1 MSYFL
6 ALLIKMD
13 IAGEVNRSAVGG
25 FLVAVNAFLIFAVLC
40 TAWFLMR
47 RMGATPTK
55 DNAEN

>member
-6 ALLIKMD
+6 ALLIKKD
-13 IAGEVNRSAVGG
+13 IAGEVNRSAAGG
-25 FLVAVNAFLIFAVLC
+25 FLVAVNALTIFAFLC